1 MSVVF
6 MTRAQALSATTKA
19 AQAAHA
25 LLRDRTPQNV
35 IRLRTLCDYLRPNMY
50 EGLEDIAELL
60 ARMAKLARDME
71 KGPRFDVSASKP
83 DLEAAL
89 KGMQAAMDACRVVEG
104 LSSED
109 GA

>member
-1 MSVVF
+1 

-25 LLRDRTPQNV
+25 LLRDRTPQNA

-89 KGMQAAMDACRVVEG
+89 KEMQAAMDACRIAEG